1 MTWPIVTVNQ
11 VNQLLGETTE
21 VERTLLFIGTGTKNV
36 GKTLAVNA
44 QSDFDALLGEGDS
57 PLKSDVLAALAN
69 AGQNWWGFVHVLAA
83 DSEPGAWVDA
93 VKAAQVS
100 CSVEG
105 VVLSDDVAAKAQINQ
120 AATLRSELIAKY
132 GRWVWFILAVQ
143 GMQQDEAQADY
154 LVRLSTLQ
162 EGIAEKA
169 VQLVP
174 RLWGNEPG
182 VLAGRLCNRAVTIAD
197 SPARVKTGALL
208 STGSDELP
216 KDGAGETL
224 ELATLQAL
232 EAQRYSVPMWYPDYD
247 GFYWADGR
255 TLDVEGGDYQSIE
268 TLRIV
273 DKAAEMGTIKDLME
287 GARGVGTNYGVGLD
301 EQLAV
306 LGQLN
311 RTLGT
316 EASSA
321 YEGFMTGAMEG
332 AKKLGLSFTDSTGK
346 MLSMPE
352 MLIKLQG
359 KYGKS
364 LEGNLKAQAELD
376 AAFGDS
382 SAVIKHLYGNVALPE
397 HYRLISQPARVM
409 RALSHPPDLTRRILS
424 ADSIYT
430 RSNPNL
436 ISFKSTARR

>member
-36 GKTLAVNA
+36 GKTQAVNA

-69 AGQNWWGFVHVLAA
+69 AGQNWWGFIHVLAA

-105 VVLSDDVAAKAQINQ
+105 VVLSDDVAAKEQINQ

-143 GMQQDEAQADY
+143 GMQEDESQADY
-154 LVRLSTLQ
+154 LKRLSTLQ
-162 EGIAEKA
+162 QGIAEKS

-197 SPARVKTGALL
+197 SPARVKTGPLL
-208 STGSDELP
+208 SLGSDELP
-216 KDGAGETL
+216 KDGAGATL
-224 ELATLQAL
+224 ELATLHAL
-232 EAQRYSVPMWYPDYD
+232 EAQRYSVSMWYPDYD
-247 GFYWADGR
+247 GFYWSDGR

-273 DKAAEMGTIKDLME
+273 DKAARRVRLLAIGKIADRSLNSTPGSIAAHQTLFARPLREM
-287 GARGVGTNYGVGLD
+287 
-301 EQLAV
+301 
-306 LGQLN
+306 
-311 RTLGT
+311 
-316 EASSA
+316 
-321 YEGFMTGAMEG
+321 
-332 AKKLGLSFTDSTGK
+332 
-346 MLSMPE
+346 
-352 MLIKLQG
+352 
-359 KYGKS
+359 
-364 LEGNLKAQAELD
+364 
-376 AAFGDS
+376 
-382 SAVIKHLYGNVALPE
+382 
-397 HYRLISQPARVM
+397 
-409 RALSHPPDLTRRILS
+409 
-424 ADSIYT
+424 
-430 RSNPNL
+430 
-436 ISFKSTARR
+436 STAASINGVSFPGEVKPPQDGDVTIVWKNKKAV

>member
-11 VNQLLGETTE
+11 VNQLLGETKE

-44 QSDFDALLGEGDS
+44 QSDFNALLGEGNS

-69 AGQNWWGFVHVLAA
+69 AGQNWWGFIHVLAA
-83 DSEPGAWVDA
+83 DSESGAWVDA

-105 VVLSDDVAAKAQINQ
+105 VVLSDDVAAKEQINQ

-143 GMQQDEAQADY
+143 GMQEDESQADY
-154 LVRLSTLQ
+154 LKRLSTLQ
-162 EGIAEKA
+162 QGIAEKA

-197 SPARVKTGALL
+197 SPARVKTGPLL
-208 STGSDELP
+208 NLGSDELP
-216 KDGAGETL
+216 KDGAGATL

-273 DKAAEMGTIKDLME
+273 DKAARRVRLLAIGKIADRSLNSTPGSIAAHQTLFARPLREMSTAANINGVSFPGEVKPPQDGDVSIVWKSKKAVDIYIVVRTYEVPLQITISLL
-287 GARGVGTNYGVGLD
+287 LD
-301 EQLAV
+301 A
-306 LGQLN
+306 
-311 RTLGT
+311 
-316 EASSA
+316 
-321 YEGFMTGAMEG
+321 
-332 AKKLGLSFTDSTGK
+332 
-346 MLSMPE
+346 
-352 MLIKLQG
+352 
-359 KYGKS
+359 S
-364 LEGNLKAQAELD
+364 LE
-376 AAFGDS
+376 AA
-382 SAVIKHLYGNVALPE
+382 A
-397 HYRLISQPARVM
+397 
-409 RALSHPPDLTRRILS
+409 
-424 ADSIYT
+424 
-430 RSNPNL
+430 
-436 ISFKSTARR
+436 